1 MSVRLEL
8 SDLPPRIRA
17 QAEAQIAARGQKK
30 APAAPSMAT
39 AASIAETAGMEFDS
53 RGEYNYYMGVILP
66 KVQRGQI
73 VNVETHRAFS
83 LLPEKEYGNVKLPAA
98 RYTADFV
105 LTYADGT
112 TEVVEVKSKF
122 TRRQQR
128 DYIYR
133 RRLFIDLVAEP
144 RGWKFVEH
152 ITPDTSAEIKA
163 WKKLPTQNRKTM
175 KARRTAAVQRM
186 MVRNSV
192 SRCATSKI
200 STKKNIMDN
209 RKATDEVLRYCT
221 IIAAFDVLE
230 FDKDALDRLTAAMKN
245 RADVYTTERAVL
257 GQTRARQLL
266 RERTEPMLDRSFVL
280 PAGEY
285 PRKQHEKDA
294 LAERRDAGDLTIR
307 YFVEGLNEMG
317 YDRAQINAAVE
328 EVRRNYEQFL
338 EWAVDGEYAAHTMLG
353 RKAAEIMGGSVE
365 VVAEPG
371 AGQIFGKF

>member
-1 MSVRLEL
+1 
-8 SDLPPRIRA
+8 
-17 QAEAQIAARGQKK
+17 
-30 APAAPSMAT
+30 
-39 AASIAETAGMEFDS
+39 
-53 RGEYNYYMGVILP
+53 
-66 KVQRGQI
+66 
-73 VNVETHRAFS
+73 
-83 LLPEKEYGNVKLPAA
+83 
-98 RYTADFV
+98 
-105 LTYADGT
+105 
-112 TEVVEVKSKF
+112 
-122 TRRQQR
+122 
-128 DYIYR
+128 
-133 RRLFIDLVAEP
+133 
-144 RGWKFVEH
+144 
-152 ITPDTSAEIKA
+152 
-163 WKKLPTQNRKTM
+163 M
-175 KARRTAAVQRM
+175 KARPNAAVQRM

-230 FDKDALDRLTAAMKN
+230 FDKDTLDRLTAAMKN

-266 RERTEPMLDRSFVL
+266 RECTEPMLDRSFIL

-294 LAERRDAGDLTIR
+294 LAERRDAGDLAIR

-317 YDRAQINAAVE
+317 YDRAQINTAVE

-338 EWAVDGEYAAHTMLG
+338 EWAVDGEDVAHTMLG

-365 VVAEPG
+365 VAAEPG
-371 AGQIFGKF
+371 VDPIFGKF

>member
-1 MSVRLEL
+1 
-8 SDLPPRIRA
+8 
-17 QAEAQIAARGQKK
+17 
-30 APAAPSMAT
+30 
-39 AASIAETAGMEFDS
+39 
-53 RGEYNYYMGVILP
+53 
-66 KVQRGQI
+66 
-73 VNVETHRAFS
+73 
-83 LLPEKEYGNVKLPAA
+83 
-98 RYTADFV
+98 
-105 LTYADGT
+105 
-112 TEVVEVKSKF
+112 
-122 TRRQQR
+122 
-128 DYIYR
+128 
-133 RRLFIDLVAEP
+133 
-144 RGWKFVEH
+144 
-152 ITPDTSAEIKA
+152 
-163 WKKLPTQNRKTM
+163 M
-175 KARRTAAVQRM
+175 KARPNAAVQRM
-186 MVRNSV
+186 MVRNSI

-200 STKKNIMDN
+200 GAKKNIMDN

-230 FDKDALDRLTAAMKN
+230 FDKDALDRLTAAMKK

-338 EWAVDGEYAAHTMLG
+338 EWAVDGEYTAHTMLG
-353 RKAAEIMGGSVE
+353 RKVAEITGGSVE
-365 VVAEPG
+365 VTAEQG
-371 AGQIFGKF
+371 AGPIFGKF

>member
-1 MSVRLEL
+1 
-8 SDLPPRIRA
+8 
-17 QAEAQIAARGQKK
+17 
-30 APAAPSMAT
+30 
-39 AASIAETAGMEFDS
+39 
-53 RGEYNYYMGVILP
+53 
-66 KVQRGQI
+66 
-73 VNVETHRAFS
+73 
-83 LLPEKEYGNVKLPAA
+83 
-98 RYTADFV
+98 
-105 LTYADGT
+105 
-112 TEVVEVKSKF
+112 
-122 TRRQQR
+122 
-128 DYIYR
+128 
-133 RRLFIDLVAEP
+133 
-144 RGWKFVEH
+144 
-152 ITPDTSAEIKA
+152 
-163 WKKLPTQNRKTM
+163 M
-175 KARRTAAVQRM
+175 KARPNAAVQRM
-186 MVRNSV
+186 MARNSIR
-192 SRCATSKI
+192 RCATSKI
-200 STKKNIMDN
+200 GAKKNIMDN

-338 EWAVDGEYAAHTMLG
+338 EWAVDGEYTAHTMLG
-353 RKAAEIMGGSVE
+353 RKVAEITGGSAEVTVE
-365 VVAEPG
+365 QG
-371 AGQIFGKF
+371 AGPIFRKF

>member
-1 MSVRLEL
+1 MR
-8 SDLPPRIRA
+8 
-17 QAEAQIAARGQKK
+17 
-30 APAAPSMAT
+30 
-39 AASIAETAGMEFDS
+39 
-53 RGEYNYYMGVILP
+53 
-66 KVQRGQI
+66 
-73 VNVETHRAFS
+73 
-83 LLPEKEYGNVKLPAA
+83 
-98 RYTADFV
+98 
-105 LTYADGT
+105 
-112 TEVVEVKSKF
+112 
-122 TRRQQR
+122 TR
-128 DYIYR
+128 
-133 RRLFIDLVAEP
+133 P
-144 RGWKFVEH
+144 
-152 ITPDTSAEIKA
+152 
-163 WKKLPTQNRKTM
+163 N
-175 KARRTAAVQRM
+175 AAVQRM
-186 MVRNSV
+186 MVRNSI

-200 STKKNIMDN
+200 GAKKNIMDN

-338 EWAVDGEYAAHTMLG
+338 EWAVDGEHTAHTVLG
-353 RKAAEIMGGSVE
+353 RKVAEITGGSVE
-365 VVAEPG
+365 VTAEQG
-371 AGQIFGKF
+371 AGPIFGKF

>member
-1 MSVRLEL
+1 
-8 SDLPPRIRA
+8 
-17 QAEAQIAARGQKK
+17 
-30 APAAPSMAT
+30 
-39 AASIAETAGMEFDS
+39 
-53 RGEYNYYMGVILP
+53 
-66 KVQRGQI
+66 
-73 VNVETHRAFS
+73 
-83 LLPEKEYGNVKLPAA
+83 
-98 RYTADFV
+98 
-105 LTYADGT
+105 
-112 TEVVEVKSKF
+112 
-122 TRRQQR
+122 
-128 DYIYR
+128 
-133 RRLFIDLVAEP
+133 
-144 RGWKFVEH
+144 
-152 ITPDTSAEIKA
+152 
-163 WKKLPTQNRKTM
+163 M
-175 KARRTAAVQRM
+175 KARPNAAVQRM

-266 RERTEPMLDRSFVL
+266 RERTEPMLDRSFAL

-338 EWAVDGEYAAHTMLG
+338 EWAVDGEYTAHTMLG
-353 RKAAEIMGGSVE
+353 RKVAEITGGSVE
-365 VVAEPG
+365 VTAEQG
-371 AGQIFGKF
+371 AGPIFGKF